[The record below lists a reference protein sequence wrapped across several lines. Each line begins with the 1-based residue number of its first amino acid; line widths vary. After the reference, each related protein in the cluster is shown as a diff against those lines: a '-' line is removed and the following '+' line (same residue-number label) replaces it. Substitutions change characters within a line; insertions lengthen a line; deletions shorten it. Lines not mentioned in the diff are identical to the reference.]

1 MLLAKMIS
9 QRIEYAFVIAAIAG
23 ISSLAIAMS
32 LFAPFSSGQQ
42 EAMAQQNETTA
53 TMTANQSTT
62 PTASNNKNFT
72 LFNTEVEGLD
82 ETYIYT
88 LPVIVANS
96 GDSVTVSLHNVPEAG
111 GETEGATEE
120 ATEGGAE
127 DTTEGGAEDTTEGG
141 AEDTTEGGAE
151 DTTEGGAENAT
162 EGRHSFTIDAQP
174 YSVDIDTAGGEI
186 GNATFTADQEGIFQY
201 HCKYHPL
208 TMTGQLVVLPSPTE
222 SSLPTT

>member
-9 QRIEYAFVIAAIAG
+9 QRIVYAFVVAAIAG
-23 ISSLAIAMS
+23 ISSIAIAMS
-32 LFAPFSSGQQ
+32 LFVPFSSVQH

-53 TMTANQSTT
+53 TTTTANQSTT

-72 LFNTEVEGLD
+72 LYDTEVEGLD

-96 GDSVTVSLHNVPEAG
+96 GDSVTVSLHNVPESG
-111 GETEGATEE
+111 SEGS
-120 ATEGGAE
+120 
-127 DTTEGGAEDTTEGG
+127 
-141 AEDTTEGGAE
+141 
-151 DTTEGGAENAT
+151 TEGGAENAT

-208 TMTGQLVVLPSPTE
+208 TMTGQLVVLPP
-222 SSLPTT
+222 SLPASSSSQPAT

>member
-1 MLLAKMIS
+1 MAKMIS
-9 QRIEYAFVIAAIAG
+9 QRIVYAFVVAAIAS
-23 ISSLAIAMS
+23 ISSLAIALS

-42 EAMAQQNETTA
+42 EAMAQQNATTA
-53 TMTANQSTT
+53 TMTTNQSIT
-62 PTASNNKNFT
+62 PTASSNKNFT

-82 ETYIYT
+82 ETYIYS

-96 GDSVTVSLHNVPEAG
+96 GDSVTVSLHNVPESG
-111 GETEGATEE
+111 GETEGATE
-120 ATEGGAE
+120 GA
-127 DTTEGGAEDTTEGG
+127 
-141 AEDTTEGGAE
+141 TEGGAE

-186 GNATFTADQEGIFQY
+186 GNATITADQEGIFQY

-208 TMTGQLVVLPSPTE
+208 TMTGQLVVLPSPAA
-222 SSLPTT
+222 